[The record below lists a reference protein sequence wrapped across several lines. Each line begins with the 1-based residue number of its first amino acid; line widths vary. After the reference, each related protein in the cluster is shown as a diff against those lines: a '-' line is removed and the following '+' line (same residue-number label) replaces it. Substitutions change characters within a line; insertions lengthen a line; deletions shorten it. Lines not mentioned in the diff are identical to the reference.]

1 MRRTRK
7 ARVVTA
13 KIIEFPGQWW
23 RAPEA
28 APCEEVFS
36 NAALTLVIGPADDSS
51 PQCSAFMSADETL
64 ADLHRLIIQ
73 HFGWDD
79 AHNYFFSQG
88 CDRYEDPLLFAT
100 QDRVSARCRRIY
112 CAADVPLSRVF
123 SRPEAP
129 LYYTYA
135 LPNGRELK
143 IVLDDTVALKLFG

>member
-28 APCEEVFS
+28 TPCEGVFS

-51 PQCSAFMSADETL
+51 PQCSA
-64 ADLHRLIIQ
+64 
-73 HFGWDD
+73 
-79 AHNYFFSQG
+79 FSQG